1 MGKKIEVDS
10 VYLCVPTLKFFSKQE
25 NSICFISS
33 EVEIDIVENLV
44 VYTVGAYFHPKF
56 NLYKVSVLFQ
66 KVANIAVETFQ

>member
-44 VYTVGAYFHPKF
+44 VYTVGAYFPPKF
-56 NLYKVSVLFQ
+56 
-66 KVANIAVETFQ
+66 I